1 MSASDIAI
9 AVDAA
14 RDAAHRAR
22 TDAAEDYTRR
32 CERACAEVFA
42 EIETANAELLGEVVW
57 SALDG
62 IADSKLHLIDEL
74 FVLVRGL
81 TAQECRGDANALRI
95 ETKFVMAK
103 WREIVA
109 TAVTRIVDNRMQE
122 GDR

>member
-1 MSASDIAI
+1 MSAVAI

-14 RDAAHRAR
+14 RDAAHRAH

-42 EIETANAELLGEVVW
+42 EIETANAELLGEIVW

-62 IADSKLHLIDEL
+62 IEDSKLHLLDEV
-74 FVLVRGL
+74 FAAVRDL
-81 TAQECRGDANALRI
+81 TAVEFGPSAERAL
-95 ETKFVMAK
+95 
-103 WREIVA
+103 A
-109 TAVTRIVDNRMQE
+109 TAAVINRWRFAVASAVVRIVDNRMQE

>member
-1 MSASDIAI
+1 MSASDISI

-32 CERACAEVFA
+32 CVRACAEVFA

-95 ETKFVMAK
+95 ETKLVMAK
-103 WREIVA
+103 WREIAA